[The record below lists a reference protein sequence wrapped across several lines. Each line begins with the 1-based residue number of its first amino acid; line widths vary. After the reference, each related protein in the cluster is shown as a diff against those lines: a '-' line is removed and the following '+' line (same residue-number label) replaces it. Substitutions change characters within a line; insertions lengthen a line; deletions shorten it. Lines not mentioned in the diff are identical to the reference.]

1 MSFIFIM
8 KLIQNQTSFNGI
20 LYGRKNYS
28 LSEPIYTCKYG
39 DRLLVSTFVDA
50 FQNGTEVKI
59 SKDPG
64 FNKVVL
70 ESDLNLKF
78 DLFDRMRFLIS
89 KEQIEMLKKKSN
101 GEYDTLVYVLSE
113 DDFANLKLK
122 KSKSFQDKIKQF
134 SGILQKNAPE
144 NLKDFIKK
152 YFV

>member
-1 MSFIFIM
+1 M

-20 LYGRKNYS
+20 LYGRKKYV

-50 FQNGTEVKI
+50 IHDGAKVKI

-78 DLFDRMRFLIS
+78 NLFDRMRFLIS
-89 KEQIEMLKKKSN
+89 KEQIEMLKKKAS

-122 KSKSFQDKIKQF
+122 NSKSFQNKMKQF
-134 SGILQKNAPE
+134 SDILQKDAPE